1 MDGTVL
7 VVETSGGGGGASAWG
22 GLSRTVLRAEVKRSS
37 RESGAVVG
45 PVSPV
50 ASSYS

>member
-1 MDGTVL
+1 MA
-7 VVETSGGGGGASAWG
+7 ESSGGGVWASLWS
-22 GLSRTVLRAEVKRSS
+22 GLSRTVFRAEVKRSS

>member
-1 MDGTVL
+1 MAESSD
-7 VVETSGGGGGASAWG
+7 GGAWAALWP
-22 GLSRTVLRAEVKRSS
+22 GLSRTVFRAEVKRSS

>member
-1 MDGTVL
+1 MA
-7 VVETSGGGGGASAWG
+7 ESSGGGAWVSLWP
-22 GLSRTVLRAEVKRSS
+22 GLSRTVFRAEVKRSS

>member
-1 MDGTVL
+1 MAVA
-7 VVETSGGGGGASAWG
+7 ESSGGGAWESLWP
-22 GLSRTVLRAEVKRSS
+22 GLSRTVFRAEVKRSS

>member
-1 MDGTVL
+1 MPVAGS
-7 VVETSGGGGGASAWG
+7 SGGGAWAALWS
-22 GLSRTVLRAEVKRSS
+22 GLSRTVFLAEVKRSS